1 MKFYPHQREELKATE
16 SMTHVAAVRGYEGL
30 YEVDIYGNVYSAITT
45 NSRRKGIL
53 KPEKKN
59 GYLSVNLYK
68 NGKQKHCYIHRIVA
82 EAFIPNPH
90 NLRYVNHIDCNKH
103 NNAVS
108 NLEWCTQSE
117 NVMHQVKMNTHARAC
132 PVIVNGKHYNSMRQ
146 ASLDIFGNTWRFRYE
161 RRKRGDAICHA

>member
-1 MKFYPHQREELKATE
+1 MRLYPHQQQELEATDG
-16 SMTHVAAVRGYEGL
+16 MTHVASISGYEGL
-30 YEVDIYGNVYSAITT
+30 YEVDTNGNVYSIITT
-45 NSRRKGIL
+45 NSRRKRIL
-53 KPEKKN
+53 KPENKN

-68 NGKQKHCYIHRIVA
+68 NGKQKHYYIHRLVA

-90 NLRYVNHIDCNKH
+90 NLKYVNHIDCNKH

-117 NVMHQVKMNTHARAC
+117 NVAHQVKMNTHARAH
-132 PVIVNGKHYNSMRQ
+132 PTIINGKCYGSERQ
-146 ASLDIFGNTWRFRYE
+146 ASLDIYGNTWRFSYE